1 LLGDERITDIQE
13 GSMAIDFTL
22 TPQQRELQIEARR
35 FAGDVLAGARDAE
48 SLPTPEE
55 RFLATKPA
63 YEAMVAAGFLRRC
76 IPVPAGGE
84 NAGLLDMAIMAE
96 EFYSVNASVTLT
108 MLGTVLGLLP
118 ILLGGTPEQCGRLL
132 GPFLKKSGAPLA
144 GFCSSEPGGSANAAS
159 PPPGEGVRTTAKLAG
174 ERWVI
179 NGRKKWVSSATGWD
193 RKGADVLCVV
203 CRTDSDAPPDKAISI
218 IAVERPAPGI
228 VFERATDS
236 VGHRAHLTS
245 QFGLENVSA
254 PRQNLLGQ
262 EGNGLALTAA
272 SFTGTAALVGIFGVA
287 LMRAAFEFALH
298 FARTERR
305 GGINPIIEHQAVG
318 YALADAKIA
327 IEAARY
333 LSWRACHAV
342 DSQSPAS
349 DELAIQAKI
358 FGSETAVRV
367 ITDLMM
373 VVGVE
378 SYDHEIPL
386 GRLLRDALALP
397 IFDGGNIGVRR
408 RQLHTMLKRPDYSPL
423 LASGAT

>member
-236 VGHRAHLTS
+236 VGHRAHLTP

-408 RQLHTMLKRPDYSPL
+408 RQLHTMLKRPNYSPL

>member
-1 LLGDERITDIQE
+1 
-13 GSMAIDFTL
+13 MAIDFTL
-22 TPQQRELQIEARR
+22 TPQQRELQLEARR
-35 FAGDVLAGARDAE
+35 FAGDVLAGARLAE

-55 RFLATKPA
+55 RFLATRPA
-63 YEAMVAAGFLRRC
+63 YEAMVAAGFLRKC
-76 IPVPAGGE
+76 IPIPAGGE

-96 EFYSVNASVTLT
+96 EFYSVNASITLT

-118 ILLGGTPEQCGRLL
+118 ILLGGTSEQCGRLL
-132 GPFLKKSGAPLA
+132 GPFLKRSGAPLA

-159 PPPGEGVRTTAKLAG
+159 PPPGEGVRTSAKLEG
-174 ERWVI
+174 GRWVI

-218 IAVERPAPGI
+218 IAVERPTPGI
-228 VFERATDS
+228 VFERAIDS
-236 VGHRAHLTS
+236 VGHRAHLTP

-254 PRQNLLGQ
+254 PQQNMLGQ
-262 EGNGLALTAA
+262 RGGGLALTAA

-305 GGINPIIEHQAVG
+305 GGIHPIIEHQAVG

-342 DSQSPAS
+342 DSQSPAA

-367 ITDLMM
+367 IADLIS

-386 GRLLRDALALP
+386 GRLLQDALALP

-408 RQLHTMLKRPDYSPL
+408 RQLHTILKGPDYAPL
-423 LASGAT
+423 LASGAA

>member
-1 LLGDERITDIQE
+1 
-13 GSMAIDFTL
+13 MAIDFTL
-22 TPQQRELQIEARR
+22 TPQQRELQLEARR
-35 FAGDVLAGARDAE
+35 FAGDVLAGARLAE

-55 RFLATKPA
+55 RFLATRPA
-63 YEAMVAAGFLRRC
+63 YEAMVAAGFLRKC
-76 IPVPAGGE
+76 IPIPAGGE

-96 EFYSVNASVTLT
+96 EFYSVNASITLT

-132 GPFLKKSGAPLA
+132 GPFLKRSGAPLA

-159 PPPGEGVRTTAKLAG
+159 PPPGEGVRTSAKLEG
-174 ERWVI
+174 GRWVI

-218 IAVERPAPGI
+218 IAVERPTPGI
-228 VFERATDS
+228 VFERAIDS
-236 VGHRAHLTS
+236 VGHRAHLTP

-254 PRQNLLGQ
+254 PQQNMLGQ
-262 EGNGLALTAA
+262 RGGGLALTAA

-305 GGINPIIEHQAVG
+305 GGIHPIIEHQAVG

-342 DSQSPAS
+342 DSQSPAA

-367 ITDLMM
+367 IADLIS

-386 GRLLRDALALP
+386 GRLLQDALALP

-408 RQLHTMLKRPDYSPL
+408 RQLHTILKGPDYAPL
-423 LASGAT
+423 LASGAA